1 MILKK
6 IYQYFSESF
15 TPVPPIYQRRT
26 FALISLKK
34 HIDVHRDSVAAP
46 AVEGFRAVLRAMADC
61 GHRAFPSLS
70 EDLKKRLAQI
80 ETGLSESVSPDRIA
94 SAAQEVE
101 AELSAWADQVL
112 AHQSESEREM
122 KEVFAV
128 LTRATESVTARD
140 EKYSNEIKG
149 LTGKLTGIASMNS
162 LVAIRRSIVE
172 SAASLKTC
180 VEKMAEESR
189 QSVAQLT
196 AEVNEYR
203 DRLQTSEKLSTTD
216 PLTDLYNRRAFEHQ
230 LETFIERGRSFSL
243 IMIDLNGFKAI
254 NDAHGHLA
262 GDDLLRQFSLKLAAQ
277 FTANDIVARWGG
289 DEFAILITGRLAQ
302 IEDRVSRIRRCAL
315 GEYWICACQAHRP
328 LRKAIARNRFLRFSP
343 PPSA

>member
-1 MILKK
+1 
-6 IYQYFSESF
+6 
-15 TPVPPIYQRRT
+15 
-26 FALISLKK
+26 
-34 HIDVHRDSVAAP
+34 
-46 AVEGFRAVLRAMADC
+46 
-61 GHRAFPSLS
+61 
-70 EDLKKRLAQI
+70 
-80 ETGLSESVSPDRIA
+80 
-94 SAAQEVE
+94 
-101 AELSAWADQVL
+101 
-112 AHQSESEREM
+112 
-122 KEVFAV
+122 
-128 LTRATESVTARD
+128 
-140 EKYSNEIKG
+140 
-149 LTGKLTGIASMNS
+149 MNS

-315 GEYWICACQAHRP
+315 GEYWICACPGPSATPESDSEKPILTILTASIGVVEWSRFETGSSLLARADALVYRTKP
-328 LRKAIARNRFLRFSP
+328 RNR
-343 PPSA
+343 